1 MDLTRHLARR
11 RASDF
16 LDVRTARRAWSPTTL
31 GGVREESSDDSP
43 MPHAERGPGP
53 GPLSTGWNR
62 KHSCRFAEHDVQVMH
77 SDTNRGIEVLLN
89 PIYNKGTGFSIA
101 EKERLGI
108 RGLTPPRYF
117 SIEQQCDKIWESMNE
132 PGKTAM
138 FKWRSMQALQDRNET
153 LFYRLLVEHIEELAP
168 IIYTPTVG
176 EACMQYSR
184 LFRRPRGMYFSAD
197 DRGHFNAMMYNWKS
211 DVNVIVVTDGS
222 RVLGLGDLGAQGM
235 GISVGKLDL
244 YVAGAGIEPSK
255 VLPCVLDVGTDNQD
269 LLDDPYYFGVHRK
282 RLTGDEYYDVVDEF
296 IQAVKNRW
304 PNALVQFEDFQT
316 EHAMPILKR
325 HRDNV
330 LCFNDDIQGTAVVV
344 LAGVYGAMAAL
355 GKDPSDITKQTFVM
369 CGAGSAGM
377 GIANFLHTAMVHH
390 GLTDEEAHARFFI
403 VDKDGL
409 VTDKRK
415 LDKNAPGVE
424 ELRAFAEARKAGV
437 EDSSKDSSK
446 DELLAQK
453 LTRVAYV
460 EDQMR
465 KFAATNPKAG
475 ADVERVVRQKTKD
488 KVVLLDAA
496 NAFAES
502 DKHKKKDSNA
512 RSRQD
517 ASIPSEARLRTI
529 GVRGALQNSQAVYA
543 NFAPMRDTF
552 RDYVN
557 ETMRGLGDDDS
568 VDDTRLQYEA
578 QRKISEKNL
587 NEIRGAVV
595 SVSASRNSSLVG
607 RKGVVARATAT
618 SIFLVTENNSI
629 VAVPRKGSLFNL
641 DLTLGKM
648 KRNCKV
654 IVKGEDAC
662 V

>member
-1 MDLTRHLARR
+1 MVCKYPILVVIICSTWKVPEWGAARK
-11 RASDF
+11 
-16 LDVRTARRAWSPTTL
+16 T
-31 GGVREESSDDSP
+31 
-43 MPHAERGPGP
+43 
-53 GPLSTGWNR
+53 
-62 KHSCRFAEHDVQVMH
+62 
-77 SDTNRGIEVLLN
+77 
-89 PIYNKGTGFSIA
+89 SIA
-101 EKERLGI
+101 
-108 RGLTPPRYF
+108 
-117 SIEQQCDKIWESMNE
+117 
-132 PGKTAM
+132 
-138 FKWRSMQALQDRNET
+138 
-153 LFYRLLVEHIEELAP
+153 
-168 IIYTPTVG
+168 
-176 EACMQYSR
+176 
-184 LFRRPRGMYFSAD
+184 
-197 DRGHFNAMMYNWKS
+197 
-211 DVNVIVVTDGS
+211 
-222 RVLGLGDLGAQGM
+222 
-235 GISVGKLDL
+235 
-244 YVAGAGIEPSK
+244 
-255 VLPCVLDVGTDNQD
+255 
-269 LLDDPYYFGVHRK
+269 
-282 RLTGDEYYDVVDEF
+282 
-296 IQAVKNRW
+296 
-304 PNALVQFEDFQT
+304 
-316 EHAMPILKR
+316 
-325 HRDNV
+325 
-330 LCFNDDIQGTAVVV
+330 
-344 LAGVYGAMAAL
+344 
-355 GKDPSDITKQTFVM
+355 
-369 CGAGSAGM
+369 
-377 GIANFLHTAMVHH
+377 
-390 GLTDEEAHARFFI
+390 
-403 VDKDGL
+403 
-409 VTDKRK
+409 
-415 LDKNAPGVE
+415 
-424 ELRAFAEARKAGV
+424 LRAFAHHRTLCGFRVPGFRSRCVTLAMGGGDYDGGKVAAGAAKRRRVESLDRRLAAGKGGGVSTKPIAASAKQSGGRGGRDGEHISKHGGRSGGRGGVRDGHQKRDRNPSWKDTARPVQSQSNPPDDEKHTSAPNADAGWYVPLSHRTIAGV
-437 EDSSKDSSK
+437 IAAAHDKAVPQGLRDSSKDSSK

-529 GVRGALQNSQAVYA
+529 GVRGALQNSQALYA
-543 NFAPMRDTF
+543 NFAPMRDAF